1 MWDIIHPDRR
11 NLTAIR
17 GYVRLGGLPDNPRT
31 DPQDRA
37 WFGPHDRL
45 FTQEESVPIDFKPG
59 PEYGEFSFFSSVLL
73 ASASAGCGVG
83 EQRCADR
90 ASFRCVAFCR
100 VQCGAGAGTARETW
114 TGRTWTRFGRGC
126 RTSRRGRTPS
136 RSGTIAACFTSRCHR
151 HGVSEADAVGTR
163 GISALAWGKDGSGC
177 GSRTLLNLRTHY
189 VYTYTAHIVIVNLL
203 SGLTFLSQ
211 DMPDS

>member
-59 PEYGEFSFFSSVLL
+59 PEYGEFLRFSFSFSSLP
-73 ASASAGCGVG
+73 
-83 EQRCADR
+83 R
-90 ASFRCVAFCR
+90 
-100 VQCGAGAGTARETW
+100 
-114 TGRTWTRFGRGC
+114 GRG
-126 RTSRRGRTPS
+126 
-136 RSGTIAACFTSRCHR
+136 AVFAD
-151 HGVSEADAVGTR
+151 GVS
-163 GISALAWGKDGSGC
+163 
-177 GSRTLLNLRTHY
+177 LR
-189 VYTYTAHIVIVNLL
+189 VVV
-203 SGLTFLSQ
+203 
-211 DMPDS
+211 

>member
-59 PEYGEFSFFSSVLL
+59 PEYGEFPFFSSVLL
-73 ASASAGCGVG
+73 ASASAGCVVG
-83 EQRCADR
+83 
-90 ASFRCVAFCR
+90 
-100 VQCGAGAGTARETW
+100 
-114 TGRTWTRFGRGC
+114 
-126 RTSRRGRTPS
+126 
-136 RSGTIAACFTSRCHR
+136 
-151 HGVSEADAVGTR
+151 
-163 GISALAWGKDGSGC
+163 
-177 GSRTLLNLRTHY
+177 
-189 VYTYTAHIVIVNLL
+189 
-203 SGLTFLSQ
+203 
-211 DMPDS
+211 

>member
-59 PEYGEFSFFSSVLL
+59 PEYGEFPFFSSFSSLL
-73 ASASAGCGVG
+73 LLW
-83 EQRCADR
+83 
-90 ASFRCVAFCR
+90 
-100 VQCGAGAGTARETW
+100 GAG
-114 TGRTWTRFGRGC
+114 
-126 RTSRRGRTPS
+126 
-136 RSGTIAACFTSRCHR
+136 
-151 HGVSEADAVGTR
+151 
-163 GISALAWGKDGSGC
+163 
-177 GSRTLLNLRTHY
+177 
-189 VYTYTAHIVIVNLL
+189 
-203 SGLTFLSQ
+203 
-211 DMPDS
+211 

>member
-59 PEYGEFSFFSSVLL
+59 PEYGECLSSFVLL
-73 ASASAGCGVG
+73 ASVM
-83 EQRCADR
+83 
-90 ASFRCVAFCR
+90 
-100 VQCGAGAGTARETW
+100 
-114 TGRTWTRFGRGC
+114 
-126 RTSRRGRTPS
+126 
-136 RSGTIAACFTSRCHR
+136 
-151 HGVSEADAVGTR
+151 
-163 GISALAWGKDGSGC
+163 LGSSLC
-177 GSRTLLNLRTHY
+177 
-189 VYTYTAHIVIVNLL
+189 
-203 SGLTFLSQ
+203 
-211 DMPDS
+211 